1 MAEPTS
7 CLWKSSLSVSCL
19 ESQPRLVWNA
29 KTLFSLRVGKIGSS
43 FLYLVYLDGH
53 LQGTVLWTPKCK
65 YCSCCCYAPHIF
77 RFFVLALSVC
87 FSLCFS
93 RCLFYLCTH
102 HTASQPNYNSGAWLY
117 FLQHMHPSPKGLPKW
132 PGSSSRA
139 TKRKGLTFTNPSR
152 KRHPLL
158 TSTVAWRFVCWH
170 IKDVVCMWTWR
181 AFDSTFLL
189 GEIKLPLPFSNN
201 SCGRTE
207 QEFHHNSL
215 HWASQSWCWTI
226 SSSSSTT

>member
-1 MAEPTS
+1 MGICKAQYYGPQ
-7 CLWKSSLSVSCL
+7 SVSIVRVVVTRRTSSDFLCWHC
-19 ESQPRLVWNA
+19 RFVFHFVFHDA
-29 KTLFSLRVGKIGSS
+29 FSICAHITQLANPTITTG
-43 FLYLVYLDGH
+43 LDS
-53 LQGTVLWTPKCK
+53 TFCNI
-65 YCSCCCYAPHIF
+65 CI
-77 RFFVLALSVC
+77 LAQK
-87 FSLCFS
+87 
-93 RCLFYLCTH
+93 
-102 HTASQPNYNSGAWLY
+102 AS
-117 FLQHMHPSPKGLPKW
+117 KW

-139 TKRKGLTFTNPSR
+139 TKMKGLTFTNPSR